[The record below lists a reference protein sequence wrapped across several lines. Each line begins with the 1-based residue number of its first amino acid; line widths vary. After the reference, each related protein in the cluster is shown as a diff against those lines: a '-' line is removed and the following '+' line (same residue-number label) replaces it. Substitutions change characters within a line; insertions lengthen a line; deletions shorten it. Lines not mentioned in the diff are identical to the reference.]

1 VHTTATA
8 EVQIVKQYLV
18 IVVEEKLGGK
28 KMNDIQ

>member
-8 EVQIVKQYLV
+8 EVQIVKQSLV
-18 IVVEEKLGGK
+18 IVVEEELGGK